1 MHNLAKTY
9 RCRPSD
15 LLGLTN
21 TWDAFAFDSAVAVFS
36 NKVESEMD
44 SVKGR
49 TDKAKQNARDA
60 VLRRY
65 IPELAKA
72 RKFADPGKR

>member
-1 MHNLAKTY
+1 M
-9 RCRPSD
+9 RCRPSE
-15 LLGLTN
+15 LMGLKN
-21 TWDAFAFDSAVAVFS
+21 TWDAYCFDSAVATFGIHVQ
-36 NKVESEMD
+36 NELD
-44 SVKGR
+44 SVEGKTEKEKDR
-49 TDKAKQNARDA
+49 KRDA